1 MVEVK
6 KGVLVIGFSN
16 TVLFGGEQTIE
27 LLLLDLGTGKDFALP
42 LSEDQAEFLL
52 HNVTLEDML
61 DLDVEGLQKQAECQ
75 DEHHSHEHSEE
86 PLGEGLTVTPSN
98 GESREKLEQLLN
110 ERRVVE
116 GVKDAWS
123 SPEEAQQL

>member
-42 LSEDQAEFLL
+42 LSEEQAEFLL

-61 DLDVEGLQKQAECQ
+61 DLDVENLQKQAEQ
-75 DEHHSHEHSEE
+75 QEE
-86 PLGEGLTVTPSN
+86 PTAQEDPTEPVGSGVTVKPSS
-98 GESREKLEQLLN
+98 GESREKLEKLLN
-110 ERRVVE
+110 DRRVVE
-116 GVKDAWS
+116 GVQDAWS
-123 SPEEAQQL
+123 SSEEAQQL

>member
-16 TVLFGGEQTIE
+16 TVLFCGEQTIE

-42 LSEDQAEFLL
+42 LSEEQAEFLL

-61 DLDVEGLQKQAECQ
+61 DLDVENLQKQAEQ
-75 DEHHSHEHSEE
+75 QEE
-86 PLGEGLTVTPSN
+86 PTAQEDPTEPVGSGVTVKPSS
-98 GESREKLEQLLN
+98 GESREKLEKLLN
-110 ERRVVE
+110 DRRVVE
-116 GVKDAWS
+116 GVQDAWS
-123 SPEEAQQL
+123 SSEEAQQL